1 MVGFTNSVTVSMPI
15 NDCTMIRM
23 LRDIGRKILTCLA
36 YLYVRKEIKNTYKP
50 KIPANYL

>member
-1 MVGFTNSVTVSMPI
+1 
-15 NDCTMIRM
+15 MIRM

-50 KIPANYL
+50 KIPARYLWNISLHALPTSIVAS